1 MRRHK
6 IKRNKIF
13 FMFMV
18 GCINA
23 IEKKNVSL
31 LSVVTST
38 TVNKRIMQI
47 FVLSLRVVVCIDVYE
62 KTKVI

>member
-1 MRRHK
+1 
-6 IKRNKIF
+6 
-13 FMFMV
+13 MFMV